1 MKLLLL
7 IASVL
12 LAACATPIEQQAPQS
27 ISSAVEVKDTAFDKD
42 ITYTGPVIYT
52 SSGDNDLQY
61 LLRAWKNKKTDNTGY
76 QLYIDVSY
84 ADADW
89 RSYESASFTSGS
101 TVNAATIDNDVYCG
115 AYGCTYYET
124 LGIPVT
130 AAFLNR
136 KSVTG
141 FNVRLNSHSGQETFV
156 KVSPNYIQGFMQAV
170 GTV

>member
-1 MKLLLL
+1 VKLLLL
-7 IASVL
+7 IGSVL
-12 LAACATPIEQQAPQS
+12 LAACATPTEQQAPQS

-89 RSYESASFTSGS
+89 RSYDSASFTSGS

-130 AAFLNR
+130 EAFLNR
-136 KSVTG
+136 KSATG
-141 FNVRLNSHSGQETFV
+141 FNVRLNPHSGQETFV
-156 KVSPNYIQGFMQAV
+156 KVSPNYIQGLMLAV